1 MATPGMNGVPIF
13 VGHGSQDPLVKV
25 DFATATVDYLETKLG
40 FAVKR
45 NPESQEAKGV
55 VYNIYGGIGHTTNEQ
70 ELDDLRGWLKE
81 AIPKTDE

>member
-1 MATPGMNGVPIF
+1 MNGVPIF

-25 DFATATVDYLETKLG
+25 DFANATVEYLEKKLG

-45 NPESQEAKGV
+45 EGKEAKGV

-70 ELDDLRGWLKE
+70 ELDDLRGWLTE
-81 AIPKTDE
+81 AIPKIEEK

>member
-1 MATPGMNGVPIF
+1 MNGVPIF

-25 DFATATVDYLETKLG
+25 DFANATVEYLETKLG
-40 FAVKR
+40 YAVKR
-45 NPESQEAKGV
+45 DADVKEAKGV

-81 AIPKTDE
+81 AIPNTAE